1 MKKVI
6 SIILFIFFIILIIVG
21 VIRFT
26 VGFKELYYFDID
38 YLQIPQ
44 ISGFSKEDI
53 KLNYDYLIDY
63 NLGKEEENFDMP
75 TIKYS
80 NKGKIHFEEVR
91 YIIQNVI
98 KIFIVCFIVCFIG
111 IITNIKN
118 KNIEF
123 LKITSKV
130 LIIIPLILSLP
141 LIFNFDKSF
150 TIFHEILFDNDYW
163 IFDPNLDP
171 VINILP
177 KEFFLHAGIMILGL
191 ILIASI
197 LNYILYRYL
206 KEKIS

>member
-1 MKKVI
+1 MFCL
-6 SIILFIFFIILIIVG
+6 SIFFSILIIGG

-63 NLGKEEENFDMP
+63 NLAKEEENFDMP

-163 IFDPNLDP
+163 IFDPNLDT

>member
-1 MKKVI
+1 MKKVT
-6 SIILFIFFIILIIVG
+6 SIILSIFFSILIIGG

-98 KIFIVCFIVCFIG
+98 KIFIVWFRVCFIG